1 MNIAVQL
8 FTHAQ
13 GKNHQNINGGGTAES
28 ISTLTRK
35 EDDARIDLKGIVQ

>member
-13 GKNHQNINGGGTAES
+13 GKNHQNINGTAES